1 MLRGNER
8 RSVFLD
14 EKDKDRFIEIML
26 QKKEAAASRLFA
38 FCVMDNHVHMVI
50 QESVHGQPLETLM
63 KRIGCDICDVLQPEI
78 QAGRTRIPGS
88 IP

>member
-14 EKDKDRFIEIML
+14 EKDKNRFIEIML

-38 FCVMDNHVHMVI
+38 FCVI
-50 QESVHGQPLETLM
+50 GLSRLRQPKGVTGTVPLTH
-63 KRIGCDICDVLQPEI
+63 IFCPWYN
-78 QAGRTRIPGS
+78 IPG
-88 IP
+88 